1 MNREKLDHLQCIR
14 ALKNQDNRSAFI
26 DTCSDNCINSI
37 CEFCFNLV
45 NENLPID
52 KSKKSRIKTNLT
64 PIRFKLR
71 KLADPKVSTQAK
83 RKLLKDSQ
91 VGEGIFPIIASLVPT
106 LISLLTKK

>member
-14 ALKNQDNRSAFI
+14 ALKKQNRPAFI

-52 KSKKSRIKTNLT
+52 KSKKNRIKTNLK